1 MHQKY
6 KMIEREPCLCWNIRT
21 LNVILQMR
29 HQHQITSL
37 KVAVVKRMMVD
48 VRQDRLSTN
57 AIGSVSGVNE
67 LTQTIHDG

>member
-1 MHQKY
+1 
-6 KMIEREPCLCWNIRT
+6 MIIKLDSRLRWNICT

-48 VRQDRLSTN
+48 VRQDRLSAN
-57 AIGSVSGVNE
+57 AIGRVSGVNE
-67 LTQTIHDG
+67 LAQTIHDG